1 MNIKILL
8 LLSIVVLCL
17 MFGAKRE
24 KLEMKKRK
32 KVAIGICGQPRT
44 FQKCYQSLY
53 DYVINC
59 NTDYEFDI
67 YLVTWDK
74 DYNEHKVELEE
85 CYPNHEKILLTN
97 EDKENIDKIPEN
109 ICNFHNHGNKSYVT
123 QLYQWQKFIN
133 NINSSKY
140 DIIMKTRFD
149 INLLHKI
156 KFSEYND
163 NYLIL
168 GKQKN
173 EIPKYR
179 LTDQIIIGNNFDM
192 KKILNLYNN
201 LYNNCP
207 PKECDGYFNEEKKVR
222 YIRDLENTLGYY
234 IYKNNFNINRKHLI
248 YNEEYNKEYL
258 IIFNNK

>member
-8 LLSIVVLCL
+8 LLNIIVFCL
-17 MFGAKRE
+17 IFGGIRRE
-24 KLEMKKRK
+24 KLEMKKK

-53 DYVINC
+53 DNVINC

-97 EDKENIDKIPEN
+97 EDKENIDKKPEN
-109 ICNFHNHGNKSYVT
+109 ICNLHKSEKYYIT

-133 NINSSKY
+133 NINSKY

-156 KFSEYND
+156 NFNNINNNNILTSNSGATKYNVD
-163 NYLIL
+163 
-168 GKQKN
+168 
-173 EIPKYR
+173 
-179 LTDQIIIGNNFDM
+179 DQVVIGNINNM
-192 KKILNLYNN
+192 KYMLNILDDKLE
-201 LYNNCP
+201 LDRDVS
-207 PKECDGYFNEEKKVR
+207 KHFNEEINLETLLGFIFTKYNIKVENIK
-222 YIRDLENTLGYY
+222 YKIIR
-234 IYKNNFNINRKHLI
+234 
-248 YNEEYNKEYL
+248 
-258 IIFNNK
+258 